1 MMYMQHVTQ
10 LSSTVE
16 IILTLT
22 AFGTAC
28 LKLWARFHRA
38 VVAEHARTLRMFEA
52 VRDVHGQD
60 RAEVLRAY
68 ADLEAAIKSRNHS
81 ETLVPKQAPLPRL
94 PGCCH

>member
-16 IILTLT
+16 VILALT

-38 VVAEHARTLRMFEA
+38 LAAEHARTLRMFEA

-60 RAEVLRAY
+60 RAEILRAC
-68 ADLEAAIKSRNHS
+68 ADLEAAIRGRNHS
-81 ETLVPKQAPLPRL
+81 EALVPKQAPPPRR
-94 PGCCH
+94 PG